1 MLQSMGSQRA
11 GHDLR
16 LNSYSNA
23 FIFSS
28 KNLTEDQTQD
38 FLGPSVV
45 VLLPITSNEEESLAE
60 SWILDFNQWFLEAHP
75 HSLTA
80 LVQRLLGGR
89 QIYHML

>member
-16 LNSYSNA
+16 LNSNSNA

-45 VLLPITSNEEESLAE
+45 VKRRGES
-60 SWILDFNQWFLEAHP
+60 SRKLDPRF
-75 HSLTA
+75 
-80 LVQRLLGGR
+80 
-89 QIYHML
+89 